1 MVYNLAVKNN
11 ILHTFSDEKK
21 MAGKDWIAGFKKRHP
36 NITLRRPEATSLARS
51 QGFNKVNVKKFFDIL
66 KTVLDEH
73 QFPAHRIFNCDE
85 TGLLTVQSRSSKVFA
100 LKGRRQVGAI
110 TSAERGLL
118 STFEV
123 CMLAGGTFI
132 PRFVIFP
139 RKNMKAELKDGAPP
153 GSEFACTPSGW
164 MQTDIFLK
172 WFDHF
177 VNHARPSAKL
187 RFY

>member
-1 MVYNLAVKNN
+1 MERRFYGISQNDLRHMAYNLAVKNN
-11 ILHTFSDEKK
+11 ILYTFSDEKK

-51 QGFNKVNVKKFFDIL
+51 QGFNKLNVKKFLDIL

-123 CMLAGGTFI
+123 CMSAGGTFI
-132 PRFVIFP
+132 PPFVIFP
-139 RKNMKAELKDGAPP
+139 RKNMKAKQRWSSL
-153 GSEFACTPSGW
+153 
-164 MQTDIFLK
+164 
-172 WFDHF
+172 WFGVCLHSQWLDANRHLF
-177 VNHARPSAKL
+177 EMV
-187 RFY
+187 